1 MTATS
6 PPNPSKKIVRRHKP
20 KDTLAF
26 LKLFDSSEGI
36 KFLTHG
42 WADDEFDR
50 EAIVTIAKKEFEA
63 AKNEFSIPDAIL
75 SRFENFAFKEK
86 PEWFFYKNGKK
97 QPYTL
102 GWSSKEVIDWCNAPM
117 TRGQS
122 PYVNT
127 RFFDYMIKP
136 FKHSIEIRDGDLPQI
151 LDVLKK
157 KLKQQDD
164 KFNITINVENAQFYT
179 NVDEF
184 ERGLKCLFNTF
195 PQRAKENN
203 CYDIDISYEKK
214 WADNLC
220 LITITH
226 KGSLPN
232 KHSIDKNLIKG
243 DLAGA
248 KKHFTGLCDWS
259 IEAKFLDG
267 LKRVIIL
274 EDGNF
279 NTPEVKEIEKK
290 EIGFT
295 HILTFY
301 A

>member
-1 MTATS
+1 MTTT
-6 PPNPSKKIVRRHKP
+6 PNPPKKRVQRHKP

-26 LKLFDSSEGI
+26 LKLFDTSKGI
-36 KFLTHG
+36 KFLTHS
-42 WADDEFDR
+42 WNDKEFDR
-50 EAIVTIAKKEFEA
+50 EAIVATAKKEFEA
-63 AKNEFSIPDAIL
+63 AKKIYSIPDAIL

-117 TRGQS
+117 SKGKS
-122 PYVNT
+122 PYADPD
-127 RFFDYMIKP
+127 FFDDMIEP
-136 FKHSIEIRDGDLPQI
+136 FKHSIEIRLDDLPQI
-151 LDVLKK
+151 LHVLKK
-157 KLKQQDD
+157 QLKQQDD

-184 ERGLKCLFNTF
+184 ERGLQCLFNTF
-195 PQRAKENN
+195 SQKAKENN

-214 WADNLC
+214 WDDNLC
-220 LITITH
+220 VIIITH
-226 KGSLPN
+226 KGSLPK
-232 KHSIDKNLIKG
+232 KHSEDNTLIKG
-243 DLAGA
+243 DLAEVR
-248 KKHFTGLCDWS
+248 KHFTGLCDWS

-267 LKRVIIL
+267 LKRIIIL

-279 NTPEVKEIEKK
+279 KTPEVKEIKK
-290 EIGFT
+290 EEIGFT